1 MKNNRIRCIRL
12 GFFWICLLLCIYVY
26 DLHFSRSVP
35 QRDIRTDTLRFAG
48 NSLRAAVATDKDEG
62 GARGDDNKDIGVEDN
77 DVPEMKE
84 VGEEASLNDGQFSDE
99 DQDVKLYEDVLELSK
114 DGDRKSKVY
123 FSDMKTTTTTLT
135 TRRGRVNVTLADHR
149 QPDEEPAAEI
159 NNISIERKDRL
170 VRVEHPAT
178 AAPVKAGLTTPPT
191 PYYKR
196 FDREHWTIS
205 QLGTYNTSLFSPPP
219 GEVPKR
225 RFPKAI
231 IIGAGKCGTRALLEF
246 LTIHPYIVTAN
257 SEVHFFDLDENFKKG
272 FLWYKSHMPLSFS
285 NQITIE
291 KTPSYIWSE
300 RAAHEIYKLNKNMKL
315 ILIVKDPVVR
325 VISQAIRSSPENPEA
340 MFIREHDGVLR
351 IANES
356 HTVDWGVYVKYIKMW
371 LKVFPKSQL
380 HIIESS
386 QFITDPASEIQKLEQ
401 FLGIPHMITDKNFY
415 YNQSK
420 GFYCMR
426 PFHTDAIIC
435 LSSGK
440 GIPHPKINPIF
451 EKLLYA
457 YYSPHNEELFKLLG
471 RKYDWRSKSE

>member
-1 MKNNRIRCIRL
+1 MSRL
-12 GFFWICLLLCIYVY
+12 TGYNMRFTFQPWPICYKY
-26 DLHFSRSVP
+26 YKE
-35 QRDIRTDTLRFAG
+35 TLTEQEKSSNKAH
-48 NSLRAAVATDKDEG
+48 EG
-62 GARGDDNKDIGVEDN
+62 GLLVPLFKTGETTVIG
-77 DVPEMKE
+77 
-84 VGEEASLNDGQFSDE
+84 G
-99 DQDVKLYEDVLELSK
+99 VLTIREF
-114 DGDRKSKVY
+114 GV
-123 FSDMKTTTTTLT
+123 M
-135 TRRGRVNVTLADHR
+135 
-149 QPDEEPAAEI
+149 EP
-159 NNISIERKDRL
+159 
-170 VRVEHPAT
+170 
-178 AAPVKAGLTTPPT
+178 
-191 PYYKR
+191 
-196 FDREHWTIS
+196 F
-205 QLGTYNTSLFSPPP
+205 
-219 GEVPKR
+219 
-225 RFPKAI
+225 AI

-340 MFIREHDGVLR
+340 MFIREHDDVLR

-371 LKVFPKSQL
+371 LKVFPRSQL

-401 FLGIPHMITDKNFY
+401 FLGIPRMITDKNFY